1 MTRPTVYA
9 TQYQLDVLKARVKN
23 ITGFNSKIIGYEKR
37 LDKLII
43 NQQIL
48 YNEVI
53 AINKRID
60 KIQKY
65 IKQYYPSNIDD

>member
-1 MTRPTVYA
+1 MTRPIKFA
-9 TQYQLDVLKARVKN
+9 TAYQLDVLKVRVKK

-43 NQQIL
+43 NQHIL
-48 YNEVI
+48 YNEVK

-60 KIQKY
+60 KINKY
-65 IKQYYPSNIDD
+65 IKQYYPSNQS